1 MDQDLQV
8 EAVFAATSAV
18 VVTFAGAGSG
28 LVSAT
33 VDGADL
39 AGKADELSCR
49 TSCTKVVP
57 RGTRLALHATPDAES
72 LFIGWRHA
80 GSAAGDVLQEPVEIR
95 CAREQCGQLANVTN
109 EFGMIACHRD
119 SVES

>member
-1 MDQDLQV
+1 LRWITRGD
-8 EAVFAATSAV
+8 
-18 VVTFAGAGSG
+18 AGPGQ
-28 LVSAT
+28 
-33 VDGADL
+33 ADL
-39 AGKADELSCR
+39 VARFSMPHIKPQAASLRKFLAGG

-80 GSAAGDVLQEPVEIR
+80 GSAASDVLQEPVEIR